1 VSVVSCVTHMSTDAG
16 DNAPPEEI
24 LAAIREAAA

>member
-1 VSVVSCVTHMSTDAG
+1 MAKDAS

-24 LAAIREAAA
+24 LRAAQAAPATT